1 MEYISLEKAK
11 KILAIDSD
19 QDASDI
25 VQEAKLLFEVA
36 LGRSLEKKSYTR
48 YIDGNGSN
56 FLYLE
61 VEPVSVESVEADGRK
76 VGVKAIDGLTVMLSS
91 VVEKGR
97 KNVKITYTAGLDEC
111 PDDVKI
117 FFEKFL
123 ADMVDAEK
131 NASLIGSG
139 IKSQKIGDLS
149 VTYLSPEEFHSL
161 RDGARVSSPAMQE
174 IFNKYKVFS
183 LHATL

>member
-11 KILAIDSD
+11 KILGTESD
-19 QDASDI
+19 ADAENI
-25 VQEAKLLFEVA
+25 ILEAKMLFEA
-36 LGRSLEKKSYTR
+36 SLGRSLEKQSYTR
-48 YIDGNGSN
+48 YIDGNGST

-61 VEPVSVESVEADGRK
+61 VVPSSVESVEVDGRRIEIRD
-76 VGVKAIDGLTVMLSS
+76 IDGLTVILAGS
-91 VVEKGR
+91 VEKGR
-97 KNVKITYTAGLDEC
+97 KNVKITYTAGFDKC
-111 PDDVKI
+111 PDDIKI

-131 NASLIGSG
+131 NASMLANGV
-139 IKSQKIGDLS
+139 KSQKIGDLS

-161 RDGARVSSPAMQE
+161 GSGARVSSPAMQE

>member
-11 KILAIDSD
+11 KILGTDSD
-19 QDASDI
+19 PDARDI
-25 VQEAKLLFEVA
+25 IVEAKMLFEA
-36 LGRSLEKKSYTR
+36 SLGRSLEKQSYTR

-61 VEPVSVESVEADGRK
+61 VVPVSVESVEVDGRR
-76 VGVKAIDGLTVMLSS
+76 VEVRDIDGLTVILAGS
-91 VVEKGR
+91 VEKGR
-97 KNVKITYTAGLDEC
+97 KNVKITYTAGFDGC

-123 ADMVDAEK
+123 ADMVDTEK

-161 RDGARVSSPAMQE
+161 GAGSRVSSPAMQE
-174 IFNKYKVFS
+174 IFNKYKAFS